1 MPGVR
6 PSPLGPWTPVVHR
19 GDHNSILPSRV
30 RLRSAA
36 AVQLHTAAVR
46 EGESIP
52 REYDHPWVA
61 YRTLARLT
69 RKGRL
74 RGLGSQSH

>member
-1 MPGVR
+1 M
-6 PSPLGPWTPVVHR
+6 HR

-74 RGLGSQSH
+74 LCEREGLFLENMTTL